1 MLVLNVKMGNN
12 KLQNIAL
19 KDLSV
24 ISFNTNQFFF
34 TKQILDRD
42 LLYPHDRLTQIREI
56 ASYSFH

>member
-24 ISFNTNQFFF
+24 ISFNTNQFFHQ
-34 TKQILDRD
+34 TDRD
-42 LLYPHDRLTQIREI
+42 LVYPHDTD
-56 ASYSFH
+56 S